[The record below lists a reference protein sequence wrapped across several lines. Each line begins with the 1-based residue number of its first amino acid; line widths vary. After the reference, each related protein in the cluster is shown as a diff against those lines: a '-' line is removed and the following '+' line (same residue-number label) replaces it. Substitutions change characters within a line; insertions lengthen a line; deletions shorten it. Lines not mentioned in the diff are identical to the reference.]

1 MDVHMTCECG
11 RPAVYTVP
19 GSRSSR
25 RRADRDH
32 ELCRQCWRSHVDRQR
47 CAPRA
52 PRLPRA
58 VALSRWTPTVM
69 DRLRALVR
77 AELVAAELR
86 ERQAA
91 AQRVADA
98 RRAELE
104 RARTIDELR
113 CTITDASRRLL
124 MRGLVAQA
132 AREQINDAFAR
143 LVALGAAR
151 GPTWTSEVVRA
162 WDTAA

>member
-1 MDVHMTCECG
+1 
-11 RPAVYTVP
+11 
-19 GSRSSR
+19 
-25 RRADRDH
+25 
-32 ELCRQCWRSHVDRQR
+32 
-47 CAPRA
+47 
-52 PRLPRA
+52 
-58 VALSRWTPTVM
+58 M

-77 AELVAAELR
+77 PELVATKLR

-91 AQRVADA
+91 AQRLTDTH
-98 RRAELE
+98 RTEIE